1 MDKKVVFAGALSFI
15 SLPDIFQTLGSNNST
30 GRLQITSQHAPNPGV
45 VYFDKGEPINATM
58 GNTNGLDAIYALFG
72 WSEGRFEFF
81 EEKIK
86 IGRVINNSRMQIILD
101 ALRML
106 DDGLIEKIG
115 PTPLPGEPGAQAAQT
130 KGGKSGALPAI
141 KGPLVDYVYV
151 ISEDSFFDGGR
162 IVKEGGHGR
171 WIWVILEG
179 MVDVTRDTSDGTMAV
194 ARLGEGCFIGG
205 FAALLRKEA
214 VRTATVTAV
223 GDVQLGV
230 VDADVLSRQ
239 YSALTPDFKKFLI
252 SLDGRLRRITDLALE
267 LQMKKSRKDA
277 VPAETKPI
285 IKRGSSKEEL
295 FAITE
300 GETYVVG
307 QTPKGDIPLLTLKKN
322 DIFGY
327 LPFMDI
333 GHEPRFASI
342 LASKDVQVSKLDPE
356 TLQKE
361 YDQLSGTF
369 KNLIYNVGSC
379 ISATTGLA
387 CHLRDVK

>member
-1 MDKKVVFAGALSFI
+1 MDNKVVFAGTLSFI

-30 GRLQITSQHAPNPGV
+30 GRLQITSQYAPNPGV
-45 VYFDKGEPINATM
+45 VYFDKGEPVNATM
-58 GNTNGLDAIYALFG
+58 GATNGLDAIYALFG

-81 EEKIK
+81 EEKVK

-115 PTPLPGEPGAQAAQT
+115 PTPLPGAQAVQT
-130 KGGKSGALPAI
+130 KDGKRWALPVI

-151 ISEDSFFDGGR
+151 ISEDSFLHGGR

-179 MVDVTRDTSDGTMAV
+179 MVDVTRETSDGTMAV

-205 FAALLRKEA
+205 FASLLRKEA

-223 GDVQLGV
+223 GNVQLGV

-252 SLDGRLRRITDLALE
+252 SLDGRLRRITDRALE
-267 LQMKKSRKDA
+267 LQMKKLRKNEEPMDT
-277 VPAETKPI
+277 EPI

-295 FAITE
+295 FAITG
-300 GETYVVG
+300 GEAYVVG
-307 QTPKGDIPLLTLKKN
+307 QTPKGDVPLLTLKKN
-322 DIFGY
+322 DVFGY

-333 GHEPRFASI
+333 SHEPRFASV
-342 LASKDVQVSKLDPE
+342 LASKDLQVSKLDPE
-356 TLQKE
+356 KLRKE
-361 YDQLSGTF
+361 YNQLSGTF

-387 CHLRDVK
+387 CHLRDGK

>member
-1 MDKKVVFAGALSFI
+1 MDSKVVFAGALSFI

-30 GRLQITSQHAPNPGV
+30 GRLQITSQYVPNPGV
-45 VYFDKGEPINATM
+45 VYFDKGDPVHATM
-58 GNTNGLDAIYALFG
+58 GPTNGLDAIYALFG
-72 WSEGRFEFF
+72 WSEGNFEFF
-81 EEKIK
+81 EEEVK
-86 IGRVINNSRMQIILD
+86 IGRVVNNSRMQIILD

-115 PTPLPGEPGAQAAQT
+115 PTSLPGAQAGQ
-130 KGGKSGALPAI
+130 KKDGKNMVLPVI

-151 ISEDSFFDGGR
+151 ISEDSFFEGGR

-179 MVDVTRDTSDGTMAV
+179 MVDVTRATENGTMAV

-205 FAALLRKEA
+205 FASLLRRQA
-214 VRTATVTAV
+214 VRTATVTAAS
-223 GDVQLGV
+223 DVQLGV
-230 VDADVLSRQ
+230 VDADILSRQ
-239 YSALTPDFKKFLI
+239 YSGLTSDFKKILI
-252 SLDGRLRRITDLALE
+252 SLDGRLRRMTDLAVE
-267 LQMKKSRKDA
+267 LSMKKSGKNKL
-277 VPAETKPI
+277 PADTKTI
-285 IKRGSSKEEL
+285 IKRGSSKQEL

-307 QTPKGDIPLLTLKKN
+307 QTPKGDLPLLTLKEN
-322 DIFGY
+322 DVFGY

-342 LASKDVQVSKLDPE
+342 LAPKDVQVRKLDSE
-356 TLQKE
+356 SLRKE
-361 YDQLSGTF
+361 YDQLSGTL

-387 CHLRDVK
+387 CHLRDGK

>member
-1 MDKKVVFAGALSFI
+1 MDNKVVFAGALSFI

-30 GRLQITSQHAPNPGV
+30 GKLQITSQYAPNPGV
-45 VYFDKGEPINATM
+45 VYFDKGEPVNATM
-58 GNTNGLDAIYALFG
+58 GTTNGLDAIYALFG

-81 EEKIK
+81 EEKVK
-86 IGRVINNSRMQIILD
+86 IGRVVNNSRMQIILD

-106 DDGLIEKIG
+106 DDGLIEKMG
-115 PTPLPGEPGAQAAQT
+115 PTPLPGEPDAQAVQT
-130 KGGKSGALPAI
+130 KDGKSWALPVI

-151 ISEDSFFDGGR
+151 ISEDSFLHGGR

-179 MVDVTRDTSDGTMAV
+179 MVDVTRETSDGAMAV

-205 FAALLRKEA
+205 FASLLRKEA

-223 GDVQLGV
+223 GNVQLGV

-239 YSALTPDFKKFLI
+239 YSALTPDFKKLLI
-252 SLDGRLRRITDLALE
+252 SLDGRLRRITDRALE
-267 LQMKKSRKDA
+267 LQMKKSRKDG
-277 VPAETKPI
+277 VPADTKPI

-295 FAITE
+295 FAITG

-307 QTPKGDIPLLTLKKN
+307 QTPKGDIPLLMLKKN

-342 LASKDVQVSKLDPE
+342 LASKDVQVSKLDLE
-356 TLQKE
+356 NLRKE

>member
-1 MDKKVVFAGALSFI
+1 MDSKVVFAGALNFI
-15 SLPDIFQTLGSNNST
+15 SMPDIFQTLGTNTST
-30 GRLQITSQHAPNPGV
+30 GRLQITSQYSPNPGV
-45 VYFDKGEPINATM
+45 VYFEDGNPINATM
-58 GNTNGLDAIYALFG
+58 GPANGLDAIYALFG
-72 WSEGRFEFF
+72 WSEGKFEFF
-81 EEKIK
+81 EEKVK
-86 IGRVINNSRMQIILD
+86 IGHVVNNSRMQIILD

-106 DDGLIEKIG
+106 DDGLIEKMG
-115 PTPLPGEPGAQAAQT
+115 HPSLAGAPGAQAGKA
-130 KGGKSGALPAI
+130 KDGKSGSLPVI

-151 ISEDSFFDGGR
+151 ISEDSFPDGGR
-162 IVKEGGHGR
+162 SVKEGGHGR
-171 WIWVILEG
+171 WIGVILEG
-179 MVDVTRDTSDGTMAV
+179 TVDVTRETSDGTVAV

-205 FAALLRKEA
+205 FSSLLRKEA
-214 VRTATVTAV
+214 VRTATVTAA

-230 VDADVLSRQ
+230 VDADILSRQ
-239 YSALTPDFKKFLI
+239 YSSLSSDFKKFLI
-252 SLDGRLRRITDLALE
+252 SLDGRLRGVSDRAVE
-267 LQMKKSRKDA
+267 LHMKKSGRDML
-277 VPAETKPI
+277 PADTETI

-295 FAITE
+295 FAISE

-322 DIFGY
+322 DVFGY

-333 GHEPRFASI
+333 GHEPRFASV

-356 TLQKE
+356 SLQNE

-387 CHLRDVK
+387 CHLRDGK

>member
-1 MDKKVVFAGALSFI
+1 MDNKVVFAGTLSFI

-30 GRLQITSQHAPNPGV
+30 GRLQITSQYAPNPGV
-45 VYFDKGEPINATM
+45 VYFDKGEPVSATM
-58 GNTNGLDAIYALFG
+58 GATNGLDAIYALFG

-81 EEKIK
+81 EEKVK

-115 PTPLPGEPGAQAAQT
+115 PTPLPGAQAVQT
-130 KGGKSGALPAI
+130 KDGKRWALPVI

-151 ISEDSFFDGGR
+151 ISEDSFLHGGR

-179 MVDVTRDTSDGTMAV
+179 MVDVTRETSDGTMAV

-205 FAALLRKEA
+205 FASLLRKEA

-223 GDVQLGV
+223 GNVQLGV

-252 SLDGRLRRITDLALE
+252 SLDGRLRRITDRALE
-267 LQMKKSRKDA
+267 LQMKKLRKNEEPMDT
-277 VPAETKPI
+277 EPI

-295 FAITE
+295 FAITG
-300 GETYVVG
+300 GEAYVVG
-307 QTPKGDIPLLTLKKN
+307 QTPKGDVPLLTLKKN
-322 DIFGY
+322 DVFGY

-333 GHEPRFASI
+333 GHEPRFASV
-342 LASKDVQVSKLDPE
+342 LASKDLQVSKLDPE
-356 TLQKE
+356 KLRKE
-361 YDQLSGTF
+361 YNQLSGTF

-387 CHLRDVK
+387 CHLRDGK

>member
-1 MDKKVVFAGALSFI
+1 MDNKVVFAGALSFI

-30 GRLQITSQHAPNPGV
+30 GRLQITSQFSPNPGI
-45 VYFDKGEPINATM
+45 VYFDKGEPINANI
-58 GNTNGLDAIYALFG
+58 GATNGLDAIYALFG
-72 WSEGRFEFF
+72 WSEGRFDFF
-81 EEKIK
+81 EEPVQ
-86 IGRVINNSRMQIILD
+86 IGRVVKNSRMQIILD

-106 DDGLIEKIG
+106 DDGLIEKVG
-115 PTPLPGEPGAQAAQT
+115 PAPMPGEPGAQVSQAKDG
-130 KGGKSGALPAI
+130 KGGALPVI

-179 MVDVTRDTSDGTMAV
+179 MVDVSKETADGNMGV

-205 FAALLRKEA
+205 FSALLRKEA

-239 YSALTPDFKKFLI
+239 YSVLTPDFKKILI
-252 SLDGRLRRITDLALE
+252 SLDGRLRRITDLAVE
-267 LQMKKSRKDA
+267 LQMKKPKNYQ
-277 VPAETKPI
+277 VPADTTRI

-295 FAITE
+295 FTITG

-307 QTPKGDIPLLTLKKN
+307 QTPKGDIPLLTLKKD

-327 LPFMDI
+327 LSFLDI

-342 LASKDVQVSKLDPE
+342 FGSKDVQVSKLDME
-356 TLQKE
+356 ILQKD
-361 YDQLSGTF
+361 YDQLSTTF

-379 ISATTGLA
+379 ISATTGLV
-387 CHLRDVK
+387 CHLSDGN

>member
-1 MDKKVVFAGALSFI
+1 MDNKAVFAGALSFI
-15 SLPDIFQTLGSNNST
+15 SMPDIFQTLGTNTST
-30 GRLQITSQHAPNPGV
+30 GRLQITSQYAPNPGV
-45 VYFDKGEPINATM
+45 IYFEGGDAVNATM
-58 GNTNGLDAIYALFG
+58 GPTNGLDAIYALFG
-72 WSEGRFEFF
+72 WSEGKFEFF
-81 EEKIK
+81 EEKVR
-86 IGRVINNSRMQIILD
+86 IGRVVNNSRMQIILD

-115 PTPLPGEPGAQAAQT
+115 PTPLPGAPGAKAGQT
-130 KGGKSGALPAI
+130 KDGKSGALPVI

-151 ISEDSFFDGGR
+151 ISEDSFFDGSR

-171 WIWVILEG
+171 WIWVLLEG
-179 MVDVTRDTSDGTMAV
+179 MVDVTRETPDGTMDV

-205 FAALLRKEA
+205 FASLLRKEA

-230 VDADVLSRQ
+230 VDADILSRQ
-239 YSALTPDFKKFLI
+239 YSGLSADFKKLLT
-252 SLDGRLRRITDLALE
+252 SLDGRLRRITDLAVE
-267 LQMKKSRKDA
+267 LHVKKSRKNTL
-277 VPAETKPI
+277 PADTKPI
-285 IKRGSSKEEL
+285 IKRGSSKEDL
-295 FAITE
+295 FIITE

-322 DIFGY
+322 DVFGY

-342 LASKDVQVSKLDPE
+342 LASKDVQVSTLDPE
-356 TLQKE
+356 ILQKE

-387 CHLRDVK
+387 CHLRDGK